1 MLRFWFIVLTAI
13 ALASWHVVGE
23 APASNPGQLPTI
35 SHSKKV
41 PAISLGQLPTISISK
56 KVPAINFGQ
65 LPAISISKKV
75 PAINLGDYP
84 TTEFHLDDVA
94 SFFGIEAGFKKSFRV
109 LDLYR
114 TIGQLGALDDVK
126 FLLWT
131 RSNTG
136 DDDYY
141 NLQPGNLT
149 NLALS
154 PFDPSFPTLIIFHGF
169 ADNGKNT
176 WILHAKKALLE
187 LQQCNVISVDW
198 WTLVL
203 HPWYREAA
211 MNSFKVANYTAG
223 FIDWLNEQTGL
234 LPSNIHITGHSLGAH
249 AAGFTGKYIKC
260 GQIGRIT
267 GLDPAGPLFYFRD
280 ADHRID
286 KSHAAYVDII
296 HSNSGQ
302 LVMGCYGLYEAVGHA
317 DFYPNGG
324 RHQPGCII
332 SGNATILDDWQDLMH
347 NCSHARVTDFWVES
361 ITALEPSQM
370 FTAWPCHDY
379 ECFASGLCTV
389 CGPLGCP
396 HMGFHVE
403 KSMHGIFYLNTRAEP
418 PYAQGDQQ

>member
-1 MLRFWFIVLTAI
+1 MLRFWFIVLAATAP
-13 ALASWHVVGE
+13 ASWHVVGE
-23 APASNPGQLPTI
+23 G
-35 SHSKKV
+35 
-41 PAISLGQLPTISISK
+41 PAINLGQLPTISLGK
-56 KVPAINFGQ
+56 GVPT
-65 LPAISISKKV
+65 
-75 PAINLGDYP
+75 INLGDYP

-109 LDLYR
+109 PDLYR
-114 TIGQLGALDDVK
+114 TLGHLGTLDDVK

-136 DDDYY
+136 DNDHY

-149 NLALS
+149 NLAFS
-154 PFDPSFPTLIIFHGF
+154 PFDPSFPTYIIFHGF
-169 ADNGKNT
+169 DDNGKNT
-176 WILHAKKALLE
+176 WILHAKTALLE

-198 WTLVL
+198 WTLVM

-211 MNSFKVANYTAG
+211 MNSYKVANYTAG

-234 LPSNIHITGHSLGAH
+234 LASQIHITGHSLGAH
-249 AAGFTGKYIKC
+249 AAGFTGKYIRC
-260 GQIGRIT
+260 GQVGRIT
-267 GLDPAGPLFYFRD
+267 GLDPAGPLFYFKD
-280 ADHRID
+280 ADNRID
-286 KSHAAYVDII
+286 KSQAAYVDII
-296 HSNSGQ
+296 HSNSGRIV
-302 LVMGCYGLYEAVGHA
+302 LGCYGLYEAVGHA

-324 RHQPGCII
+324 RHQPGCL

-361 ITALEPSQM
+361 ITALEPQQM

-379 ECFASGLCTV
+379 ECFASGLCTA

-403 KSMHGIFYLNTRAEP
+403 KSMHGIFYLRTRAEP